1 MNSEMVRSI
10 PTPYLR
16 SPRRRSAAG
25 AVAVLAGTAAVARYH
40 GSSSGWLAAFAAA
53 VLVVLA
59 AIDIESRRVPNAI
72 VVPAGCLV
80 LGARLILDPRWS
92 WVVAAFAA
100 ALCFFVLAIIR
111 PGALGMGDVKLVFL
125 MGALLGSAILAA
137 LVVGTVSAAVVGL
150 LLIAR
155 QGADARRSTIPYAPF
170 LVCGALVVLLLAH
183 P

>member
-1 MNSEMVRSI
+1 MSEMVSSI
-10 PTPYLR
+10 SMPYLR
-16 SPRRRSAAG
+16 SARRRSATG
-25 AVAVLAGTAAVARYH
+25 AVAVLAGSAVVARYH
-40 GSSSGWLAAFAAA
+40 GSSSGWLAAFAAV

-72 VVPAGCLV
+72 VVPACCLV

-92 WVVAAFAA
+92 WLVAAFAA

-155 QGADARRSTIPYAPF
+155 RGAGAIESSIPYAPF
-170 LVCGALVVLLLAH
+170 LVFGALVALLLGH

>member
-1 MNSEMVRSI
+1 MSALVSSI
-10 PTPYLR
+10 PMPYLR
-16 SPRRRSAAG
+16 SARRRTAAG
-25 AVAVLAGTAAVARYH
+25 ALAALAASAAVARYH
-40 GSSSGWLAAFAAA
+40 GSASGWVAAFAAF

-59 AIDIESRRVPNAI
+59 AIDIEARRLPNSI
-72 VVPAGCLV
+72 VVPGGFLV
-80 LGARLILDPRWS
+80 LAARMTLDPRWS
-92 WVVAAFAA
+92 WPVAAFGA

-155 QGADARRSTIPYAPF
+155 RGAGAIESSIPYAPF
-170 LVCGALVVLLLAH
+170 LVFGALVALLLGH

>member
-1 MNSEMVRSI
+1 MNEMLGSI
-10 PTPYLR
+10 PMPYLR
-16 SPRRRSAAG
+16 SPRRRVAAG
-25 AVAVLAGTAAVARYH
+25 AVAALAGGAAVARYH
-40 GSSSGWLAAFAAA
+40 GSSGGWVAACAAA

-59 AIDIESRRVPNAI
+59 AIDIESRKVPNAI

-80 LGARLILDPRWS
+80 LAARVFLDPRWS
-92 WVVAAFAA
+92 WPVAAFAA
-100 ALCFFVLAIIR
+100 ALSFFVLAIMR

-137 LVVGTVSAAVVGL
+137 LVVGTLSAAVVGS

-155 QGADARRSTIPYAPF
+155 HGRDARLTSIPYAPF
-170 LVCGALVVLLLAH
+170 LVCGALVALLLGH